1 MIRVNRHGYTVIE
14 EKRDGFD
21 EEAFIARY
29 SDVLDK
35 YDYIVGDWGHGQL
48 RLKGFYEAK
57 SKFATY
63 DNRIDHVMDYV
74 YEYCNFGCPFFV
86 LKKETEIDESE
97 DGPVFGGTKQPLKL
111 KRKFKKTG
119 EAETTPET

>member
-1 MIRVNRHGYTVIE
+1 MIRVNRHGYIVIE

-48 RLKGFYEAK
+48 RLKGFYETK

-86 LKKETEIDESE
+86 LKKKTEIDEAE

-111 KRKFKKTG
+111 KRKFNKSE
-119 EAETTPET
+119 EAEPSTDT

>member
-1 MIRVNRHGYTVIE
+1 VEVDWVIRVNRHGYTVIE
-14 EKRDGFD
+14 EKREAFD

-57 SKFATY
+57 SKYATY

-74 YEYCNFGCPFFV
+74 YEYCNFGCPYFIV
-86 LKKETEIDESE
+86 RKETDINEAE

-111 KRKFKKTG
+111 KRKFNKATE
-119 EAETTPET
+119 EA

>member
-35 YDYIVGDWGHGQL
+35 
-48 RLKGFYEAK
+48 AK

-63 DNRIDHVMDYV
+63 DNRIDHMMDYV

-111 KRKFKKTG
+111 KRKFKK
-119 EAETTPET
+119 AEEDASET